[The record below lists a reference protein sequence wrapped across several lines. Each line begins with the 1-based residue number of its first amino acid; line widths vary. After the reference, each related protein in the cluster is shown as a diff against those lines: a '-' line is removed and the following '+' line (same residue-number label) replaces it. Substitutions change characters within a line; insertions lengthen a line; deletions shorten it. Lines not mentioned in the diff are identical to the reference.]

1 MGLEFV
7 FQPHFIVLEEI
18 NAYLLLNNPV
28 GYVTPLAPIS

>member
-18 NAYLLLNNPV
+18 NAYPLHNSPV
-28 GYVTPLAPIS
+28 GYMTPLASIS